1 MILGLLVK
9 MNILNMQLVY
19 QLTQNTTLYFQM
31 NLLKQQF
38 HKFNYHHKLKLFIGD
53 LMVHQLLNQRMLYLI
68 YYNNNFRNAIGN
80 IFLKVF
86 PASKYKHIWIV
97 DPASHGKGIYFRLSV
112 FFNKLGICDAFGSV
126 VKRAISSHL
135 RTRATFRTLVDLFDF
150 LNTLSKC
157 IPIVLPHLNEIYCLY
172 V

>member
-1 MILGLLVK
+1 
-9 MNILNMQLVY
+9 
-19 QLTQNTTLYFQM
+19 
-31 NLLKQQF
+31 
-38 HKFNYHHKLKLFIGD
+38 
-53 LMVHQLLNQRMLYLI
+53 MVHQLLNQRMLNLI

-135 RTRATFRTLVDLFDF
+135 RTGATFRTLVDLFDF

>member
-1 MILGLLVK
+1 M
-9 MNILNMQLVY
+9 
-19 QLTQNTTLYFQM
+19 
-31 NLLKQQF
+31 
-38 HKFNYHHKLKLFIGD
+38 
-53 LMVHQLLNQRMLYLI
+53 R
-68 YYNNNFRNAIGN
+68 
-80 IFLKVF
+80 KVF
-86 PASKYKHIWIV
+86 IL
-97 DPASHGKGIYFRLSV
+97 DCQF
-112 FFNKLGICDAFGSV
+112 FFNKLRICDAFGSV